1 MSEGRTGVLIMGFG
15 GPDCLEAV
23 GPFMC
28 NLMGREPSEE
38 LVSRVQRRYL
48 AIGGASPLPEI
59 ASALAGKLEDA
70 LAEAGHDVP
79 VTVGMRYWDPFIEDG
94 IAHLVA
100 SGCSRIILLS
110 LSPFESKVASG
121 AYRESVEAA
130 SAAHPD
136 LEFVEAPLISE
147 LEEFVAFYAG
157 STAVEL
163 MDIEPNEGVVLAF
176 SAHSL
181 PESDLTEDDPYVA
194 GLRATADRLA
204 LKLGLEEGH
213 DGAGGLMFEQFRTFG
228 SDAPPRAWY
237 LVFQSKGQRPGAWL
251 GPDLDELIEAL
262 ADTPATGL
270 IVVPI
275 GFATDHMETLYD
287 LDIVSAGNALDRD
300 LVFARAQVPNDH
312 DTLVIGLVRV
322 LGEML

>member
-1 MSEGRTGVLIMGFG
+1 MSEGRTGVLVMGFG

-48 AIGGASPLPEI
+48 AIGGSSPLPEI
-59 ASALAGKLEDA
+59 ASALAGKLEGA
-70 LAEAGHDVP
+70 LAEAGHQVP
-79 VTVGMRYWDPFIEDG
+79 VAVGMRYWDPFIEDG

-100 SGCSRIILLS
+100 SGCSRVILLS

-130 SAAHPD
+130 SAAHPE

-147 LEEFVAFYAG
+147 LDEFIAFYAG

-204 LKLGLEEGH
+204 LKLGLKEGH
-213 DGAGGLMFEQFRTFG
+213 DGAGGLMFEQFRAFG
-228 SDAPPRAWY
+228 SDEPPRAWY

-270 IVVPI
+270 VVVPI

-312 DTLVIGLVRV
+312 DTIVAGLVRV
-322 LGEML
+322 LGGML